1 MYLVFK
7 IITYPFRFLKRLF
20 EKIYLIGYLSNAKH
34 KGLKLGNESIFNG
47 IPIIKPFQ
55 GSKISI
61 GDRFLGNSSKNSN
74 VAGIMMPVTIAT
86 MNSNA
91 EIVIGDNVQISGAS
105 IVASQSI
112 KIGNNVLIGAGACI
126 WDNDFHPTN
135 AKERSIDPGMNIRSK
150 EILIEDNAFIGARA
164 IILKGVNIGQNAI
177 IGAGAVVH
185 SDVEENS
192 VYSGN
197 PAKFIK
203 KLDQ

>member
-1 MYLVFK
+1 MYLIFK
-7 IITYPFRFLKRLF
+7 IITYPFRFLKSLF
-20 EKIYLIGYLSNAKH
+20 EKFYLAGYLSNAKH
-34 KGLKLGNESIFNG
+34 KGLKLGNECIFNG
-47 IPIIKPFQ
+47 IPIIKPFA
-55 GSKISI
+55 GSKITI
-61 GDRFLGNSSKNSN
+61 GNKFLSNSSKNSN

-86 MNSNA
+86 MNPDA
-91 EIVIGDNVQISGAS
+91 EIFIGDYVQISGAS
-105 IVASQSI
+105 IVASKSI

-126 WDNDFHPTN
+126 WDNDFHSIH

-150 EILIEDNAFIGARA
+150 EIIIGDNAFIGARA
-164 IILKGVNIGQNAI
+164 IILKGVSIGENAI

-185 SDVEENS
+185 LDVEANS